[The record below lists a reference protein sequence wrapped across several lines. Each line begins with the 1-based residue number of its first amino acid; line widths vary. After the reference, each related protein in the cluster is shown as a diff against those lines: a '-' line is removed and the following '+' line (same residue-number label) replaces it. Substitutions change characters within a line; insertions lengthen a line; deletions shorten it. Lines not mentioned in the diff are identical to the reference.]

1 MNEEVLEL
9 TLKYPG
15 LVDNLNQAYRV
26 ELLVLYYKL
35 NPLDTFS
42 KRYVQAADVYNMAH
56 RLKVSSVIKAIE
68 IILDVRNDNAN
79 MLVQYAKHRGLITK
93 GFKTNHN
100 KGYLQKNY
108 VSKSDG
114 MKPEHHNPL

>member
-15 LVDNLNQAYRV
+15 LADNLNQAYRV

-42 KRYVQAADVYNMAH
+42 KRYVQAADVYNMAY

-68 IILDVRNDNAN
+68 MIMGVRNDNAN
-79 MLVQYAKHRGLITK
+79 MLVQYAKHKGLTSNK
-93 GFKTNHN
+93 FKTNHN

-108 VSKSDG
+108 VPKSRV
-114 MKPEHHNPL
+114 

>member
-15 LVDNLNQAYRV
+15 LLDQFNQPYRL

-35 NPLDTFS
+35 NPIDTLA
-42 KRYVQAADVYNMAH
+42 KKYVQAADIYNMAH
-56 RLKVSSVIKAIE
+56 KFKVSSVIRAIQM
-68 IILDVRNDNAN
+68 ILDVKRDNAN
-79 MLVQYAKHRGLITK
+79 MLVQYAKQKSLITK

-108 VSKSDG
+108 VPKSDG
-114 MKPEHHNPL
+114 IK